1 MKQNEIKRSKKRKRK
16 KTFPNGSL
24 FNRWHKFIRSTDK
37 LTSFISCLSISK
49 PHSFVST
56 LWIIGCE
63 FSEIFCLFFHVEGT
77 INHKRH
83 PLNLSLLLSSLLEFK
98 RKTKLIIIYIKMSTI
113 SLIHT
118 NIHTQTF
125 NMCELVF
132 CLASVYTFLTFYPF
146 FHFHLFQIPVL
157 GSTTIQKCSSKP
169 FNTSSAF
176 VVKLLSNIGLIVV
189 AIFILAATVWRKYYP
204 LYSLPPALLLLFFSK
219 QQCFLYTNNHNWSR

>member
-1 MKQNEIKRSKKRKRK
+1 MSFQFE
-16 KTFPNGSL
+16 TPFFCFHSL
-24 FNRWHKFIRSTDK
+24 DYWLWVFRDF
-37 LTSFISCLSISK
+37 LS
-49 PHSFVST
+49 V
-56 LWIIGCE
+56 
-63 FSEIFCLFFHVEGT
+63 FFHVEGT

-83 PLNLSLLLSSLLEFK
+83 PLNLSLLLSSLLELK

-132 CLASVYTFLTFYPF
+132 CFGFCLHFFNLLSF

-204 LYSLPPALLLLFFSK
+204 LYTLPPSLLLLFFSK

>member
-1 MKQNEIKRSKKRKRK
+1 MCKGVFVITNVCLILSLCSCSAVAVVVVVGGPFSGNGSMQFVLQQKKSKKWNKTKSKEVKKTK

-83 PLNLSLLLSSLLEFK
+83 PLNLSLLLASLLEFK

-113 SLIHT
+113 SPIHT

-125 NMCELVF
+125 NMCGLVF
-132 CLASVYTFLTFYPF
+132 CFGFCLHF
-146 FHFHLFQIPVL
+146 F
-157 GSTTIQKCSSKP
+157 
-169 FNTSSAF
+169 N
-176 VVKLLSNIGLIVV
+176 LLSFFPFS
-189 AIFILAATVWRKYYP
+189 FISDPRPWFHNDTKVLQQTV
-204 LYSLPPALLLLFFSK
+204 
-219 QQCFLYTNNHNWSR
+219 